1 VRQLPAA
8 FPLPQDPKLAEHLAH
23 FGINMMMMEKTEKT
37 MAELELEQNIKHEW
51 SLIQESGADLK
62 KVRAVY

>member
-1 VRQLPAA
+1 
-8 FPLPQDPKLAEHLAH
+8 
-23 FGINMMMMEKTEKT
+23 MMQMEKTEKS

-62 KVRAVY
+62 KVYIVWLTGWEAMIMALKWSY